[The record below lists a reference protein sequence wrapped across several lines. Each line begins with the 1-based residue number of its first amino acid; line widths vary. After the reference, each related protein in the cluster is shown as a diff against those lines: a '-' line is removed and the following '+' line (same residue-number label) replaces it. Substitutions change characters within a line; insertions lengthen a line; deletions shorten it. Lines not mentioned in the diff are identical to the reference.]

1 MVRGFRA
8 WRGGR
13 LASSFALAGVSLL
26 ALAAPS
32 SGAPLSPAAAT
43 GAFGLDLL
51 REQPPGNAVL
61 SPDSVAAALAMT
73 GTGAAGRTAA
83 QIARTLH
90 LAKPAAFAR
99 MGNLQRSIAAGQGR
113 TKAPTLEITNGL
125 FLQQGFAVEPTF
137 ASGLQQHFGATPET
151 VDFFGNP
158 SGSLATV
165 NGWVSDHTNGLI
177 PQLFG
182 SLPRDTQ
189 LVLANALY
197 LKASWLHPFE
207 PSATWS
213 APFHAPT
220 ERTHVQFM
228 HETERLRYGSG
239 RGYKAVDLPYRAS
252 TLSLMVVLPVGGS
265 VGSLQRRLRVRG
277 VAQMAR
283 RLSPRDVELSLP
295 RFHLN
300 TMASLNSALQALGM
314 TAAFGGGAEFPGI
327 STAEA
332 LKIDLVEHAADFTV
346 DEDGTVAA
354 AATGIVESFVS
365 APFHLVPPIRFNA
378 NRPFLFFLRDDRTGA
393 VLFAGRL
400 TEPASAS
407 LP

>member
-13 LASSFALAGVSLL
+13 LVSSFALAGVSLL

-83 QIARTLH
+83 QIAMTLH

-99 MGNLQRSIAAGQGR
+99 MGNLQRSIAAEVAAGQGR
-113 TKAPTLEITNGL
+113 TKAPTLEIANGL

-137 ASGLQQHFGATPET
+137 VSGLQQHFGAAPEIA
-151 VDFFGNP
+151 DFFGDP
-158 SGSLATV
+158 PGSLATV

-182 SLPRDTQ
+182 SLPRDIANWC
-189 LVLANALY
+189 LANALY
-197 LKASWLHPFE
+197 LKANWLHDSNHRKPG
-207 PSATWS
+207 P
-213 APFHAPT
+213 P
-220 ERTHVQFM
+220 R
-228 HETERLRYGSG
+228 
-239 RGYKAVDLPYRAS
+239 S
-252 TLSLMVVLPVGGS
+252 TLLLEGLTSSSCMRPSGCATAPARLQRRWTCRIALRLSRSWSSCRSAES
-265 VGSLQRRLRVRG
+265 VGSLQRRLGVKG

-283 RLSPRDVELSLP
+283 RLSPRDV
-295 RFHLN
+295 
-300 TMASLNSALQALGM
+300 
-314 TAAFGGGAEFPGI
+314 
-327 STAEA
+327 
-332 LKIDLVEHAADFTV
+332 D
-346 DEDGTVAA
+346 
-354 AATGIVESFVS
+354 
-365 APFHLVPPIRFNA
+365 
-378 NRPFLFFLRDDRTGA
+378 
-393 VLFAGRL
+393 
-400 TEPASAS
+400 SAS
-407 LP
+407 LAST